1 MYAVMS
7 AVSRIIAFQI
17 LFFLATKL
25 EMRWTE
31 KGRKVDRNTKTILNI
46 QTDKFDCDVDLC
58 LFYLLNDRCS
68 VNIITYN
75 NIENQNVLNLF
86 FDGSYKTYDIFN
98 TIYLLNSK
106 QLINI
111 ITHYTH
117 LWHNAHVD
125 KIYCCVYIYWLAS
138 KDLREKSNY
147 NEVFIE

>member
-1 MYAVMS
+1 M
-7 AVSRIIAFQI
+7 
-17 LFFLATKL
+17 
-25 EMRWTE
+25 
-31 KGRKVDRNTKTILNI
+31 DRNTKKILNI

-58 LFYLLNDRCS
+58 LFYLFNDRCS

-111 ITHYTH
+111 ITHYTQ
-117 LWHNAHVD
+117 L
-125 KIYCCVYIYWLAS
+125 
-138 KDLREKSNY
+138 
-147 NEVFIE
+147 